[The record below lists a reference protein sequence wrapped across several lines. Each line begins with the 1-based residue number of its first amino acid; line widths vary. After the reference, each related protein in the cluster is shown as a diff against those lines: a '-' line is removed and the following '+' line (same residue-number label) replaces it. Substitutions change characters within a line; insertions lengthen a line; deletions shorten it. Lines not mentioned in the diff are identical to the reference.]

1 MVATLG
7 LVATLLLIPWAVHAQ
22 SDATAPTNL
31 TAAIVDGG
39 VALNWDAP
47 AEDAGSVTGYEIL
60 RRRPRQGERTLLIH
74 VADTRSATTTYTDI
88 AATEPGERYVYRV
101 KARRGGE
108 QSARSNFVRVD
119 IPESEPPPTPQPTL
133 EPEGVLPAA
142 PTGLSANPSYDRVT
156 LSWDNPEDDGV
167 TGYRILRGADADTLA
182 VIAEDT
188 GNAAREHVDEDVE
201 PEPAYSYAVQ
211 AINTDGA
218 GPQSGAAGV
227 TTLAAPSLVVVNNE
241 DDESPAAR
249 SARSS
254 HDEPCTGG
262 GFDPTPT
269 AVAVTAVPIVVAST
283 TADYFVLY
291 VKHDLD
297 GTEVEVPVL
306 VKRGEAGTTT
316 LAENVEALPAER
328 YRVEKYL
335 VANPADVDGDC
346 IDDITELADLVG
358 MNPVNSAPA
367 IDINDGVVAVPDIE
381 TLKSLAG
388 VYQEQWYFKFIL
400 FNLDTDAPAAYF
412 IRLST
417 HPGHSS
423 FLHTVGLD
431 QNAAVVG
438 SIIFDPQYTAPDG
451 SQGLHYYLMETGT
464 PIFEREALA
473 YTALAASLPLL
484 DDDLAL
490 YIPTRWLHY
499 YQSELELYQAS
510 RIDLVFDGDVLDDIS
525 FLTLNRGNGYGL
537 LRVVSRDERPNPRD
551 VVIYESLPNDLPRV
565 AGIITT
571 VPQTPLS
578 HVNLRAVQ
586 DGVPNAFI
594 RGALDDGD
602 IDDLIGSYVRYTVT
616 GDGYSIRAAT
626 RAEVDAHYASTRPTT
641 AQTPVR
647 DLSETEITPLS
658 EIEFEDWTAF
668 GVKAANVAVLG
679 TLGFPPGT
687 IPDGG
692 TVPIGGTVP
701 DGFAVPFYFY
711 DAFMK
716 ANDLDTYVE
725 EMLADED
732 FQTDYDDQED
742 DLKTLRK
749 KIKKGTT
756 PDWIITALEAMHAKF
771 PEGTSL
777 RYRSSTNNEDLP
789 GFSGAGL
796 YDSKTQD
803 PDETE
808 DDGIDKSI
816 KGVWESLWNFRAFT
830 ERDFHRVDHMA
841 TAMGVLVHPNYSD
854 ERSNG
859 VAVSFDPIYL
869 RDGDYYVNTQLGED
883 LVTNPEALSTPEEI
897 LLDENGEYIVLA
909 TSNQVPPGQLL
920 MSDAQ
925 LLQLRGHLAVIHD
938 HFAQLYN
945 PAPGERFAMEIE
957 FKITVDDILA
967 IKQARPWVF
976 SDALIT
982 QPLTVSNTAPT
993 FPATETGARTVPE
1006 NTAAGRNIGAP
1017 VVATDADGDTLTYNL
1032 SGTDADAFDLVATSG
1047 QLRTKAALDRQ
1058 TKASYTVTVSVH
1070 DGKDASGNTGTMVD
1084 DTVTVTISVVQAVSP
1099 PQRRRS
1105 SGGGG
1110 GGGGRSSSSGSVV
1123 FTDGTIVARSVAENT
1138 IPDPNDADADKVGE
1152 PVVATDANNN
1162 PLTYSL
1168 GGANAALF
1176 TIDADSGQLR
1186 VGAGTALDYE
1196 TTSSYAVTVVATG
1209 SSGGRASITVIIL
1222 VTDVG
1227 LGVYDADNNEVIDR
1241 DEVLAAIA
1249 DYLQG
1254 VLSKEEMLA
1263 VIERYFAS

>member
-7 LVATLLLIPWAVHAQ
+7 IVATLLLIPWAVHAQ

-47 AEDAGSVTGYEIL
+47 AEDAGSITGYEIL
-60 RRRPRQGERTLLIH
+60 RRRPQQGEKTLL
-74 VADTRSATTTYTDI
+74 VYVTDTGS

-101 KARRGGE
+101 KAWRGGE

-119 IPESEPPPTPQPTL
+119 IPESEPSPTPQPTL

-188 GNAAREHVDEDVE
+188 GSAAREYVDTDVE
-201 PEPAYSYAVQ
+201 PETAYSYAVQ

-218 GPQSGAAGV
+218 GPQSGPAGV

-346 IDDITELADLVG
+346 IDDITELADPVG

-381 TLKSLAG
+381 TLKSLAT

-412 IRLST
+412 IRIST

-431 QNAAVVG
+431 QSDVVVG
-438 SIIFDPQYTAPDG
+438 SIFFDPQYTAPDG

-464 PIFEREALA
+464 SIFEREALA

-525 FLTLNRGNGYGL
+525 FLPLNRRKGYGL

-716 ANDLDTYVE
+716 ANDLYTYVE
-725 EMLADED
+725 EMLADTD

-830 ERDFHRVDHMA
+830 ERDFHRIDHLK

-869 RDGDYYVNTQLGED
+869 RDGDYYVNTQIGED

-897 LLDENGEYIVLA
+897 LLDENGEYNVLA

-925 LLQLRGHLAVIHD
+925 LRQLRDHLTVIHD

-945 PAPGERFAMEIE
+945 LAPGEQFAMEIE

-982 QPLTVSNTAPT
+982 QPLTKGIMLNKTAL
-993 FPATETGARTVPE
+993 TVNE
-1006 NTAAGRNIGAP
+1006 GGST
-1017 VVATDADGDTLTYNL
+1017 
-1032 SGTDADAFDLVATSG
+1032 
-1047 QLRTKAALDRQ
+1047 
-1058 TKASYTVTVSVH
+1058 SYTVTLDSEPT
-1070 DGKDASGNTGTMVD
+1070 A
-1084 DTVTVTISVVQAVSP
+1084 TVTVAITGHAGTDLTVMPATLTFTTSSWNTAQTVTVSAAQDDDAANDTATLTHTASGGDYGAVTPAVLAVTVVDEDRAP
-1099 PQRRRS
+1099 APQRRSRS
-1105 SGGGG
+1105 SGGGGG

-1176 TIDADSGQLR
+1176 TIDAEQLDSYGWAPEPR
-1186 VGAGTALDYE
+1186 WTTRPRPVMRSPWSPPAAAAAAL
-1196 TTSSYAVTVVATG
+1196 
-1209 SSGGRASITVIIL
+1209 AS
-1222 VTDVG
+1222 
-1227 LGVYDADNNEVIDR
+1227 R
-1241 DEVLAAIA
+1241 
-1249 DYLQG
+1249 
-1254 VLSKEEMLA
+1254 
-1263 VIERYFAS
+1263 